1 MLEFPSTT
9 CDASI
14 NNEISGRRDA
24 SEKLDATL
32 SPSDAGMNLRLI
44 DLNLLIMFDA
54 LMSERNLTRA
64 GKRIGL
70 SQPAASHALAKLR
83 QTLRDDLFIRTPK
96 GMQPTPQAEQLA
108 EPVGNALRVLSI
120 ALKPASFDPACSARG
135 FTVAVND
142 YAARAVGPVLARN
155 VSEAAPRVSLD
166 FRSLDEGR
174 VLDQLDAGGLDVALA
189 KLVDGGDR
197 FKCVRILD
205 DDYVALL
212 DSAHSATKEAV
223 LSVER
228 LAEFPHIVIGP
239 NSDDATRFI
248 DEALE
253 ERGLARTIA
262 TRASLLSIVLMLVG
276 SDRLAVVP
284 RRVANC
290 LASISRL
297 VMKDL
302 PFPTPR
308 IALWMIWHRRLD
320 CQPAHR
326 WLRDMIRLS
335 VQP

>member
-1 MLEFPSTT
+1 MNH
-9 CDASI
+9 AGI
-14 NNEISGRRDA
+14 GKRDA
-24 SEKLDATL
+24 SEELAATL
-32 SPSDAGMNLRLI
+32 SPSGSGMNLRLV

-54 LMSERNLTRA
+54 LMRERNLTRA

-83 QTLRDDLFIRTPK
+83 QTLRDDLFVRTPK
-96 GMQPTPQAEQLA
+96 GMQPTPRAEQMA
-108 EPVGNALRVLSI
+108 EPVGNALRALSI
-120 ALKPASFDPACSARG
+120 ALRPASFDPDGSARG
-135 FTVAVND
+135 FIVAVND
-142 YAARAVGPVLARN
+142 YAARAVAPVLARN
-155 VSEAAPRVSLD
+155 LSETAPRVSLD
-166 FRSLDEGR
+166 LRSLDEGR
-174 VLDQLDAGGLDVALA
+174 VLDQLDAGGLDVALTS
-189 KLVDGGDR
+189 LVDGGDR

-212 DSAHSATKEAV
+212 DCAHGAAKSAD

-228 LAEFPHIVIGP
+228 VADIPHVVIGP
-239 NSDDATRFI
+239 NSDDATSFI

-253 ERGLARTIA
+253 DRGLARTIA
-262 TRASLLSIVLMLVG
+262 TRASLLSIVSMLVG

-284 RRVANC
+284 RRTARY
-290 LASISRL
+290 LASIAPL
-297 VMKDL
+297 VLKDL

-335 VQP
+335 LQP